1 MTAIHRPGSL
11 VRARGRE
18 WVVLPGSDRDSLWV
32 RPLAGTDADR
42 TLIHI
47 PVETDP
53 VESAEFPDPVPGIL
67 AAQDTAQLLRDALML
82 SLRRGAGPFRS
93 FGNLAVEPRVYQLV
107 PLMMALRLD
116 PVRLLIADDVGIG
129 KTIEAGMIAREYLD
143 RGDIDRFTVLCPPH
157 LVDQWVRELDRSF
170 NLSATAVT
178 ASGATRLERDIPQG
192 RSIFD
197 AHPVTVV
204 SLDYIK
210 NPDRR
215 AGFVRAC
222 PDFVIVDEAHT
233 CASTGEGRHLR
244 FELLRTL
251 AADPKRHLVML
262 TATPHSGDDGAFHR
276 LLGLIDVEFGQ
287 LAERT
292 GDERNPLRERLAR
305 HFVQRRRADLAEW
318 QDQSRFP
325 TRMSAELPYTLT
337 GEWQSFLE
345 DILDY
350 CGDIVAR
357 AGTDERRQRMSFWST
372 LALMRCVASSPAAAV
387 QALRTRAGDDP
398 DLDTTEDLM
407 AGVLDGTDADLVD
420 DDTTPALGTPDPL
433 LGGLIA
439 RAERLAGLAGDPK
452 LRMLVDNLR
461 NVVREGFTPIVFCRY
476 IQTAAY
482 LRTHLAEAFKDRTV
496 EAITGELPASERER
510 RVEALAEAVKPPI
523 LVATDCLSEGV
534 NLQHVFDAVV
544 HYDLS
549 WNPTRHEQ
557 REGRVDRYGQPSPS
571 VRATLIYGA
580 NNPVDGAVL
589 EVILRKARK
598 IREELGVPVPVPDNG
613 PAITHALM
621 KAVLMRRR
629 RTSSAAQL
637 TLGLADAPE
646 NQTFGDE
653 LEIQWRNAADR
664 EVRNR
669 TVFAQ
674 RRLKPDDV
682 RPEWDR
688 SVEALGGQA
697 MVERFVTR
705 ACARLNAT
713 PARTGRRTA
722 VPLGGI
728 DPVFRERLESAGL
741 TGTIPIT
748 YDGSPRGRTMQVT
761 RSHPLVTTIAE
772 TLLERTL
779 GQGTGSAG
787 DQSPVPTT
795 SAPPPGVL
803 GRTGCW
809 VTGAVRTRTTVALL
823 RLRHTL
829 SVTRAG
835 VTRTIPAED
844 ATSLAWVTQP
854 DTTRPDRVTGAEAS
868 ALLDAPVSGE
878 PPVPVRDRQVRQAL
892 EDLKANRDD
901 LDAFARSRADVLL
914 ADHRRVR
921 EAADARGLYAVT
933 SQQPADVVA
942 LFVLLPRTD

>member
-1 MTAIHRPGSL
+1 MTAIHRPGGL

-42 TLIHI
+42 TLIHV

-53 VESAEFPDPVPGIL
+53 VVSAEFPDPVPGIL

-170 NLSATAVT
+170 NLAATAVT

-251 AADPKRHLVML
+251 AADPGRHLVML

-337 GEWQSFLE
+337 GEWLSFLN

-350 CGDIVAR
+350 CGDIVER

-387 QALRTRAGDDP
+387 QALRTRAGDDT
-398 DLDTTEDLM
+398 DLHATEELM
-407 AGVLDGTDADLVD
+407 ARVLDGTDADLVD
-420 DDTTPALGTPDPL
+420 DDTAPALGTTDPV

-439 RAERLAGLAGDPK
+439 RGERLAGLDGDPK
-452 LRMLVDNLR
+452 LRMLVENLR
-461 NVVREGFTPIVFCRY
+461 NLTRDGFTPIVFCRY

-482 LRTHLAEAFKDRTV
+482 LRAHLAEAFKDRTV

-510 RVEALAEAVKPPI
+510 RVEALADAVTPPI

-589 EVILRKARK
+589 EVILRKARR

-613 PAITHALM
+613 PAVTQALM

-629 RTSSAAQL
+629 RATSAAQL
-637 TLGLADAPE
+637 SLGLLDAPDDR
-646 NQTFGDE
+646 TFGDD

-664 EVRNR
+664 EERNR

-674 RRLKPDDV
+674 RRLKPEEV

-688 SVEALGGQA
+688 SVEALGGQVT
-697 MVERFVTR
+697 VERFVNR

-713 PARTGRRTA
+713 PARNGRFTE

-741 TGTIPIT
+741 EKTIRIT
-748 YDGSPRGRTMQVT
+748 FDGSPRGRTLQVT

-772 TLLERTL
+772 SLLERTL
-779 GQGTGSAG
+779 GQGTGDAG
-787 DQSPVPTT
+787 DAPPLTPGT
-795 SAPPPGVL
+795 APPPGVL

-835 VTRTIPAED
+835 VTRTILVEE
-844 ATSLAWVTQP
+844 ATAFAWVTLP
-854 DTTRPDRVTGAEAS
+854 DTTRPDHVTGSQAS
-868 ALLDAPVSGE
+868 ALLDAAVAGE

-892 EDLKANRDD
+892 ADLKAHRDD
-901 LDAFARSRADVLL
+901 LDAYARSRAGVLL

-921 EAADARGLYAVT
+921 EAADARGMYAVT

-942 LFVLLPRTD
+942 LFVLLPRAD